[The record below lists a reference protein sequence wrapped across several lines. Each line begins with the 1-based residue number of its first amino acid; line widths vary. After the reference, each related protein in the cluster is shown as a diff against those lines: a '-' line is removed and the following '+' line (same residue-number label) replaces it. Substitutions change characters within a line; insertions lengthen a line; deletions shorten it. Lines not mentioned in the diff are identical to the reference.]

1 MEEEFEYGSPE
12 EQKLSVDRYEEMIRN
27 QDQYFLTPKLSKG
40 LSNITSIKTTPSR
53 RSKSPIMRLVSIL
66 MKPFSC

>member
-27 QDQYFLTPKLSKG
+27 QDQYF
-40 LSNITSIKTTPSR
+40 
-53 RSKSPIMRLVSIL
+53 
-66 MKPFSC
+66 F